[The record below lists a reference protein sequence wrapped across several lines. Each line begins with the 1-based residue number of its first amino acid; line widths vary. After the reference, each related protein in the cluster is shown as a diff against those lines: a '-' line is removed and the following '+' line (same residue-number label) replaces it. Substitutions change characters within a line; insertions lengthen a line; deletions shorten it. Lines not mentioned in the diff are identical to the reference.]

1 MSFQSSKH
9 EYHALKMVVPKDNL
23 FSEEVEAH
31 TWTDNAPV
39 MVLSAVHEPGSKAV
53 KSEGNERVREAFG
66 DAEKDMRIPPC
77 INDYNQHMSGA
88 GIAFSEVIRYSTAN
102 ATNSYFTFQDM
113 PQTPHMTHREFR
125 PGYPGTCSI
134 SPQSGNQ
141 KSARSAVGENA
152 SLHIGRSCGRGHLP
166 IHYEAAGG

>member
-9 EYHALKMVVPKDNL
+9 EYHALKMVVLKDNL

-53 KSEGNERVREAFG
+53 KSEGNERVKEAFG

-88 GIAFSEVIRYSTAN
+88 GIAFSYWMLN
-102 ATNSYFTFQDM
+102 GQCHQFLF
-113 PQTPHMTHREFR
+113 
-125 PGYPGTCSI
+125 
-134 SPQSGNQ
+134 
-141 KSARSAVGENA
+141 
-152 SLHIGRSCGRGHLP
+152 HLP
-166 IHYEAAGG
+166 GHASDPSYDA